1 MPASKISVLTRIWIP
16 CRVADHTLGRGQFH
30 NLISTERLMF
40 GPAWMRWGL
49 ALPLLTLNLFV
60 LRQLLVPLAPFPGL
74 FLTAALIAFLLSIP
88 SRWLRARGL
97 PGWLAISLVFLLAVG
112 ILVISGITLVPLLID
127 QLAQLINALPGWLE
141 ASQGLIG
148 RLQEWAMARGLPS
161 EFGDLSSD
169 VLTRA
174 SRLASQFSQQLLS
187 LLGATLGTTIN
198 TVIVL
203 VLAVFFLL
211 GGESITAGLVRWLP
225 QEWRELVVVTI
236 TRTFRGYFAGQVVL
250 ALILSAGQI
259 AVFTLL
265 KIPYGVLFAVL
276 IGLTTLIPYAS
287 AFTIVAVSVLLAVQD
302 PGMGLAILAAAI
314 GVGQIVDQ
322 VIQPRLMGSIVG
334 LQPAW
339 LLIALPLGAR
349 AGALFG
355 FGELLGLLLAVP
367 VASCIKTLIDAWAD
381 RQGFDLPLRTI
392 SSAQE

>member
-1 MPASKISVLTRIWIP
+1 
-16 CRVADHTLGRGQFH
+16 
-30 NLISTERLMF
+30 MF

-74 FLTAALIAFLLSIP
+74 FLTAALIAFLLNIP
-88 SRWLRARGL
+88 SRWLRERGL
-97 PGWLAISLVFLLAVG
+97 PGWLAITLVFLVAVG

-127 QLAQLINALPGWLE
+127 QLAHLINALPGWLE
-141 ASQGLIG
+141 ASQGLIS

-174 SRLASQFSQQLLS
+174 SRVASQFSQQLLS
-187 LLGATLGTTIN
+187 ILGATLGTTIN

-225 QEWRELVVVTI
+225 QEWRQLVVTTI

-381 RQGFDLPLRTI
+381 RQGFDLPSKAI

>member
-1 MPASKISVLTRIWIP
+1 
-16 CRVADHTLGRGQFH
+16 
-30 NLISTERLMF
+30 
-40 GPAWMRWGL
+40 
-49 ALPLLTLNLFV
+49 
-60 LRQLLVPLAPFPGL
+60 
-74 FLTAALIAFLLSIP
+74 
-88 SRWLRARGL
+88 
-97 PGWLAISLVFLLAVG
+97 
-112 ILVISGITLVPLLID
+112 
-127 QLAQLINALPGWLE
+127 
-141 ASQGLIG
+141 LIG

-203 VLAVFFLL
+203 VLSVFFLL

>member
-1 MPASKISVLTRIWIP
+1 
-16 CRVADHTLGRGQFH
+16 
-30 NLISTERLMF
+30 MF

-74 FLTAALIAFLLSIP
+74 FLTAALIAFLLNIP

-97 PGWLAISLVFLLAVG
+97 PGWFAITLVFLVAVG

-141 ASQGLIG
+141 ASQGLIS

-174 SRLASQFSQQLLS
+174 SRVASQFSQQLLS
-187 LLGATLGTTIN
+187 ILGATLGTTIN

-225 QEWRELVVVTI
+225 QEWRQLVVTTI

>member
-1 MPASKISVLTRIWIP
+1 
-16 CRVADHTLGRGQFH
+16 
-30 NLISTERLMF
+30 MF

-74 FLTAALIAFLLSIP
+74 FLTAALIAFLLNIP
-88 SRWLRARGL
+88 SRWLHERGL
-97 PGWLAISLVFLLAVG
+97 PGWLAITLVFLVAVG

-141 ASQGLIG
+141 ASQGLIS

-174 SRLASQFSQQLLS
+174 SRIASQFSQQLLS
-187 LLGATLGTTIN
+187 ILGATLGTTIN

-225 QEWRELVVVTI
+225 QEWRQLVVTTI

-381 RQGFDLPLRTI
+381 RQGFDLPSGTI

>member
-1 MPASKISVLTRIWIP
+1 
-16 CRVADHTLGRGQFH
+16 
-30 NLISTERLMF
+30 MF

-148 RLQEWAMARGLPS
+148 RLQEWALARGLPS

-314 GVGQIVDQ
+314 GVGQVVDQ
-322 VIQPRLMGSIVG
+322 LIQPRLMGSIVG

-381 RQGFDLPLRTI
+381 RQGFDLPSKAI

>member
-1 MPASKISVLTRIWIP
+1 M
-16 CRVADHTLGRGQFH
+16 
-30 NLISTERLMF
+30 
-40 GPAWMRWGL
+40 
-49 ALPLLTLNLFV
+49 
-60 LRQLLVPLAPFPGL
+60 
-74 FLTAALIAFLLSIP
+74 LSI
-88 SRWLRARGL
+88 
-97 PGWLAISLVFLLAVG
+97 
-112 ILVISGITLVPLLID
+112 
-127 QLAQLINALPGWLE
+127 
-141 ASQGLIG
+141 
-148 RLQEWAMARGLPS
+148 
-161 EFGDLSSD
+161 
-169 VLTRA
+169 
-174 SRLASQFSQQLLS
+174 
-187 LLGATLGTTIN
+187 LGATLGTTIN

-203 VLAVFFLL
+203 VLAVFFLI

-225 QEWRELVVVTI
+225 QEWRQLVVTTI

-381 RQGFDLPLRTI
+381 RQGFDLPSRTI

>member
-1 MPASKISVLTRIWIP
+1 
-16 CRVADHTLGRGQFH
+16 
-30 NLISTERLMF
+30 MF

-74 FLTAALIAFLLSIP
+74 FLTAALIAFLLNIP

-97 PGWLAISLVFLLAVG
+97 PGWLAITLVFLVAVG

-141 ASQGLIG
+141 ASQGLIS

-174 SRLASQFSQQLLS
+174 SRVASQFSQQLLS
-187 LLGATLGTTIN
+187 ILGATLGTTIN

-225 QEWRELVVVTI
+225 QEWRQLVVTTI

-367 VASCIKTLIDAWAD
+367 LASCIKTLIDAWAD

>member
-1 MPASKISVLTRIWIP
+1 
-16 CRVADHTLGRGQFH
+16 
-30 NLISTERLMF
+30 MF

-74 FLTAALIAFLLSIP
+74 FLTAALIAFLLNIP

-97 PGWLAISLVFLLAVG
+97 PGWLAITLVFLVAVG

-141 ASQGLIG
+141 ASQGLIS

-174 SRLASQFSQQLLS
+174 SRVASQFSQQLLS
-187 LLGATLGTTIN
+187 ILGATLGTTIN

-225 QEWRELVVVTI
+225 QEWRQLVVTTI

-392 SSAQE
+392 SSARE

>member
-1 MPASKISVLTRIWIP
+1 VT
-16 CRVADHTLGRGQFH
+16 
-30 NLISTERLMF
+30 
-40 GPAWMRWGL
+40 
-49 ALPLLTLNLFV
+49 
-60 LRQLLVPLAPFPGL
+60 
-74 FLTAALIAFLLSIP
+74 
-88 SRWLRARGL
+88 
-97 PGWLAISLVFLLAVG
+97 
-112 ILVISGITLVPLLID
+112 
-127 QLAQLINALPGWLE
+127 
-141 ASQGLIG
+141 
-148 RLQEWAMARGLPS
+148 
-161 EFGDLSSD
+161 
-169 VLTRA
+169 
-174 SRLASQFSQQLLS
+174 
-187 LLGATLGTTIN
+187 
-198 TVIVL
+198 
-203 VLAVFFLL
+203 
-211 GGESITAGLVRWLP
+211 
-225 QEWRELVVVTI
+225 TI

-349 AGALFG
+349 AGGLFG

-381 RQGFDLPLRTI
+381 RQGFDLPSRTI

>member
-1 MPASKISVLTRIWIP
+1 
-16 CRVADHTLGRGQFH
+16 
-30 NLISTERLMF
+30 MF
-40 GPAWMRWGL
+40 GPAWMRLGL

-74 FLTAALIAFLLSIP
+74 FLTAALIAFLLNIP
-88 SRWLRARGL
+88 SRWLRERGL
-97 PGWLAISLVFLLAVG
+97 PGWLAITLVFLVAVG

-141 ASQGLIG
+141 ASQGLIS

-174 SRLASQFSQQLLS
+174 SRIASQFSQQLLS
-187 LLGATLGTTIN
+187 ILGATLGTTIN

-225 QEWRELVVVTI
+225 QEWRQLVVTTI

-302 PGMGLAILAAAI
+302 LGMGLSILAAAI

-381 RQGFDLPLRTI
+381 RQGFDLPSRAI
-392 SSAQE
+392 SSVQE

>member
-1 MPASKISVLTRIWIP
+1 
-16 CRVADHTLGRGQFH
+16 
-30 NLISTERLMF
+30 MF

-74 FLTAALIAFLLSIP
+74 FLTAALIAFLLNIP

-97 PGWLAISLVFLLAVG
+97 PGWLAITLVFLVAVG

-141 ASQGLIG
+141 ASQGLIS

-174 SRLASQFSQQLLS
+174 SRVASQFSQQLLS
-187 LLGATLGTTIN
+187 ILGATLGTTIN

-225 QEWRELVVVTI
+225 QEWRQLVVTTI

-302 PGMGLAILAAAI
+302 PGMGLALLAAAI

>member
-1 MPASKISVLTRIWIP
+1 
-16 CRVADHTLGRGQFH
+16 
-30 NLISTERLMF
+30 MF

-74 FLTAALIAFLLSIP
+74 FLTAALIAFLLNIP
-88 SRWLRARGL
+88 SRWLRERGL
-97 PGWLAISLVFLLAVG
+97 PGWFAITLVFLVAVG

-141 ASQGLIG
+141 ASQGLIS

-174 SRLASQFSQQLLS
+174 SRVASQFSQQLLS
-187 LLGATLGTTIN
+187 ILGATLGTTIN

-225 QEWRELVVVTI
+225 QEWRQLVVTTI